1 MENTYTINVT
11 ERQLFLLLE
20 GTNKLTDSIWHDVP
34 RVLSSGLS
42 DAVKELDAEID
53 ELRHLLVIASPDN

>member
-11 ERQLFLLLE
+11 GRQPFLLTE
-20 GTNKLTDSIWHDVP
+20 GVNKLTASIWHDVP

-53 ELRHLLVIASPDN
+53 ELRHLLVIASPGS

>member
-1 MENTYTINVT
+1 MKNTYTVNVT

-42 DAVKELDAEID
+42 DAVKELDTEID
-53 ELRHLLVIASPDN
+53 ELRHLLVNAQPES